1 MFAIIAP
8 PLHSLF
14 QNRFGGIVRPN
25 DGCLRNLQQSAVCCE
40 FYTTVVSHTPFY
52 PARERF
58 AIIQRLEAMGMRRL
72 AVLALSG
79 TALFSVAVAQTF
91 STCNPLTTTG
101 CSPNPALGRSESI
114 DFTQGPS
121 DLFDPQGDPTYGPDG
136 LSLTVRQQGDAPQLN
151 SKFYIMFGKLEV
163 SLKAAPGAGI
173 VSSVVLQSDVLDEID
188 WEWLGAGPDEVQ
200 TNYFGKGQT
209 LDYNRGAF
217 HPDPGSQETFKT
229 YTIDWTADQIVW
241 QIDGSTVRAMTPD
254 QAATG
259 QYPQTPMQVKI
270 GAWSGGDPS
279 NAPGTIAWAR
289 GPTDY
294 SQGPYSMMVKA
305 VVVTDYSTGTQYR
318 YNGQDG
324 SWQSIEVVGGTVNSS
339 GSGSG
344 GSGSAVSIVE
354 APAVTETKGMPVPFS
369 GTHRDTTR
377 VVETPGLG
385 DYEAGAAATS
395 YPGLPAGW
403 TVTSDGKVL
412 PPSSASHGNHAPYS
426 SSPSLASS
434 ASIIAAEA
442 GGRVTTSFDQRGFPT
457 VITVPSGASTIEKSF
472 DERGFLITATPNAD
486 AEGDVGD
493 FTALKATAAEVP
505 GVAPGGPRRPDAG
518 LIIGALSGLL
528 GGIML
533 LWL

>member
-1 MFAIIAP
+1 
-8 PLHSLF
+8 
-14 QNRFGGIVRPN
+14 
-25 DGCLRNLQQSAVCCE
+25 
-40 FYTTVVSHTPFY
+40 
-52 PARERF
+52 
-58 AIIQRLEAMGMRRL
+58 
-72 AVLALSG
+72 
-79 TALFSVAVAQTF
+79 
-91 STCNPLTTTG
+91 
-101 CSPNPALGRSESI
+101 
-114 DFTQGPS
+114 
-121 DLFDPQGDPTYGPDG
+121 
-136 LSLTVRQQGDAPQLN
+136 
-151 SKFYIMFGKLEV
+151 
-163 SLKAAPGAGI
+163 
-173 VSSVVLQSDVLDEID
+173 
-188 WEWLGAGPDEVQ
+188 
-200 TNYFGKGQT
+200 
-209 LDYNRGAF
+209 
-217 HPDPGSQETFKT
+217 
-229 YTIDWTADQIVW
+229 
-241 QIDGSTVRAMTPD
+241 
-254 QAATG
+254 
-259 QYPQTPMQVKI
+259 
-270 GAWSGGDPS
+270 
-279 NAPGTIAWAR
+279 
-289 GPTDY
+289 
-294 SQGPYSMMVKA
+294 MMVKA

-412 PPSSASHGNHAPYS
+412 PPSSASVSKPAQHQLRTPLCRHSLLFSAPSLTDASSHKQHGNHAPYS

-442 GGRVTTSFDQRGFPT
+442 GGRVTTSFDQRGLPT